1 MTDRETVILLGVNML
16 VISLML
22 GALAMGWADNGTF
35 VLAMAAFSMLMGSV
49 AAARL
54 ARKMRRKASAK

>member
-1 MTDRETVILLGVNML
+1 MTDRETVILLGVCML
-16 VISLML
+16 VISLVV
-22 GALAMGWADNGTF
+22 GAMALSWADRGTF

-54 ARKMRRKASAK
+54 ARKMRQRVSAE